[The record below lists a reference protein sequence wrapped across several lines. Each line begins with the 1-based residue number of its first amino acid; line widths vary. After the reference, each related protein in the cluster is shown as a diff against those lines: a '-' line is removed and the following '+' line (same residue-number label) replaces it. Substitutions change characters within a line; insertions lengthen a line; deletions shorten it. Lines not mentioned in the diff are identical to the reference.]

1 MGIHSKKY
9 LTKIIVQVH
18 ECDKKAS
25 VLSTPRS
32 NLGPLMNG
40 GTR

>member
-1 MGIHSKKY
+1 MGIHSSKS
-9 LTKIIVQVH
+9 LTKIIVQVY

-32 NLGPLMNG
+32 NLGPLING
-40 GTR
+40 GTQ